1 MSDMTK
7 SMILIFS
14 DARATIASAP
24 SSPWARYCNLSLQE
38 FWEKKP
44 LHMKR
49 DDPEYYKTLFSTKA
63 LDKVI
68 LEEMS
73 SKIIDFFFCQILR
86 EQRVVFGKN
95 LDVTSYSD
103 GKRETHNPGGRVTF
117 IF

>member
-14 DARATIASAP
+14 DARATFASVP
-24 SSPWARYCNLSLQE
+24 NSLWARYCNLSLQE

-73 SKIIDFFFCQILR
+73 SKILDFFLPDSSGA
-86 EQRVVFGKN
+86 E
-95 LDVTSYSD
+95 
-103 GKRETHNPGGRVTF
+103 GGF
-117 IF
+117 WKELGCDLLL

>member
-14 DARATIASAP
+14 DARATFASAP
-24 SSPWARYCNLSLQE
+24 NSPWARYCNLSLQE

-73 SKIIDFFFCQILR
+73 SKIILFFLPDSSGA
-86 EQRVVFGKN
+86 E
-95 LDVTSYSD
+95 
-103 GKRETHNPGGRVTF
+103 GGFWKELGRDLLL
-117 IF
+117 

>member
-1 MSDMTK
+1 MTK

-73 SKIIDFFFCQILR
+73 SNHGLFSDRFFGSRGWFLER
-86 EQRVVFGKN
+86 
-95 LDVTSYSD
+95 TWM
-103 GKRETHNPGGRVTF
+103 
-117 IF
+117 

>member
-1 MSDMTK
+1 MTK

-14 DARATIASAP
+14 DARGTFASAP
-24 SSPWARYCNLSLQE
+24 NSPWARYCNLSLQE

-68 LEEMS
+68 FRRNVKSWTFFSARFFGSRGWFLERTWM
-73 SKIIDFFFCQILR
+73 
-86 EQRVVFGKN
+86 
-95 LDVTSYSD
+95 
-103 GKRETHNPGGRVTF
+103 
-117 IF
+117 

>member
-14 DARATIASAP
+14 DARATFASAP
-24 SSPWARYCNLSLQE
+24 NSPWARNCNLSLQE

-73 SKIIDFFFCQILR
+73 SKIIRLFFLPDSSGA
-86 EQRVVFGKN
+86 E
-95 LDVTSYSD
+95 
-103 GKRETHNPGGRVTF
+103 GGF
-117 IF
+117 WKELGCDLLL

>member
-14 DARATIASAP
+14 DARATFASAP
-24 SSPWARYCNLSLQE
+24 NSPWARYCNLSLQE

-73 SKIIDFFFCQILR
+73 
-86 EQRVVFGKN
+86 
-95 LDVTSYSD
+95 
-103 GKRETHNPGGRVTF
+103 
-117 IF
+117 